1 MLDCGLVLANIQS
14 AFLFRSIKTSL
25 IILTVAA
32 ILVTS
37 MSVLLFSISEHEKLY
52 VDSVE
57 SDLNGLSENMSNDL
71 IPLLVNE
78 IDKFELASVLLR
90 LDRYPNIKIA
100 RVYKPNL
107 TMLQEYLGRASS
119 TLNSQEPISE
129 IIDVENLSLGMG
141 RGQSQLYAYK
151 LIGDERLPLGYL
163 YIATDIAG
171 PIKQSNISLFYQVL
185 PPTIISLLLAI
196 FIAFWLHHKMLFP
209 LTLLSRFAKQVEL
222 SKDYSLRADIDGK
235 HEVAEL
241 SCNINQMMETI
252 NTEVEKNRK
261 QTYQLIEQQKT
272 MERLANFDSLTGLPN
287 RQFFME
293 NLRIELARAKRDGQ
307 DVALMFFDLDGFK
320 TVNDSL
326 GHETGDLL
334 LIEVSKRVKQYLRE
348 GDLVSRLGGDEFLIL
363 LYDSPDDLMLVTIA
377 NRIIDGLKEPFSV
390 ESWELQVGVSIGIAR
405 GRDADYNLSNFV
417 SNADI
422 AMYRSKMAG
431 RGSYTIFA
439 PEMMEDN
446 KRKLLIA
453 SSINQAIKDNEFC
466 LHYQAKV
473 SPEEELIG
481 FEALIRWNSSV
492 LGFVSPGEFI
502 PIAEQSGKIVSVTQW
517 VLERLCK
524 DLPEI
529 QRQFKG
535 EISVS
540 VNLSALD
547 LKNPSLLEF
556 INHLFQLHDVDPKLI
571 EFEVTESAYLEN
583 FDMATHFFQ
592 SLNDVGCSIALDDFG
607 TGYSSLSYLT
617 QIPIHTLK
625 IDKQFVDNLGLSD
638 RNTLV
643 TSTIIDMAKRL
654 QLNICAEGVET
665 REQFDFLV
673 KSGCQQLQGYL
684 FSKPTALSDLSIYAP
699 LNN

>member
-1 MLDCGLVLANIQS
+1 MFS
-14 AFLFRSIKTSL
+14 SIKTSL
-25 IILTVAA
+25 IILTVTA
-32 ILVTS
+32 ILVSST
-37 MSVLLFSISEHEKLY
+37 SVLLFSISEHEKLY
-52 VDSVE
+52 IEVVE

-71 IPLLVNE
+71 IPLMLRE
-78 IDKFELASVLLR
+78 IDKFELASQLLR
-90 LDRYPNIKIA
+90 LDRYPNIKFA
-100 RVYKPNL
+100 RVYKPDMEL
-107 TMLQEYLGRASS
+107 VQEYHGRAS
-119 TLNSQEPISE
+119 TQLYNGKRPHKA
-129 IIDVENLSLGMG
+129 IDVSHLELGMG
-141 RGQSQLYAYK
+141 RDKKQLYAYK
-151 LIGDERLPLGYL
+151 RIGDERLPLGYL

-171 PIKQSNISLFYQVL
+171 PIQQSNISLFYQVL
-185 PPTIISLLLAI
+185 PPTIVTLLLAI
-196 FIAFWLHHKMLFP
+196 TIAFWMHYKMLFP
-209 LTLLSRFAKQVEL
+209 LTLLSRFAKNVEQ
-222 SKDYSLRADIDGK
+222 SKDYSLRTKIDGK

-241 SCNINQMMETI
+241 SSNINQMMETI
-252 NTEVEKNRK
+252 NHEVEKNRK
-261 QTYQLIEQQKT
+261 QTHQLIEQQKT

-293 NLRIELARAKRDGQ
+293 NLRIELARAKRDEQ

-334 LIEVSKRVKQYLRE
+334 LVEVSKRVKMFLRE

-363 LYDSPDDLMLVTIA
+363 LYDSPDELTLVTIA
-377 NRIIDGLKEPFSV
+377 NRIIDGLKEPFAI
-390 ESWELQVGVSIGIAR
+390 ESWELQVGVSVGIAR
-405 GRDADYNLSNFV
+405 GRDADYNLSHFV

-453 SSINQAIKDNEFC
+453 SSINQAIKDDEFC

-473 SPEEELIG
+473 SPEEKLMG

-517 VLERLCK
+517 VLERLCR

-529 QRQFKG
+529 HRQLC
-535 EISVS
+535 EDINVS

-547 LKNPSLLEF
+547 LKNPGLLGF
-556 INHLFQLHDVDPKLI
+556 IKQLFQTYNIDPRQI

-583 FDMATHFFQ
+583 FDMATQFFQ
-592 SLNDVGCSIALDDFG
+592 SLNDIGCTIALDDFG

-684 FSKPTALSDLSIYAP
+684 FSKPTALGDIAIYAP
-699 LNN
+699 LCKR